1 MSDTGWMSSD
11 KQQQT
16 MKPATAAKK
25 LGIYLPATPKSFQS
39 GDITRTEL
47 TSLLAEPPAWLADLR
62 RNGPHPRDVVA
73 GKLGVSISGLARGGI
88 TDPLTSAEITALLE
102 APPAWLVQE
111 RKTQADVRAEKQ
123 RVKARNAERAARQA
137 TN

>member
-1 MSDTGWMSSD
+1 MSSE

-25 LGIYLPATPKSFQS
+25 LGIYLPAAPESFQD
-39 GDITRTEL
+39 GDITRAEL
-47 TSLLAEPPAWLADLR
+47 TALLNEPPAWLVDLR
-62 RNGPHPRDVVA
+62 KNGPHPRDVVA
-73 GKLGVSISGLARGGI
+73 GKLGVSISGLARAGI
-88 TDPLTSAEITALLE
+88 TDPLTSGEISALLA

-123 RVKARNAERAARQA
+123 RVKARNAERAGNQPSS
-137 TN
+137 

>member
-1 MSDTGWMSSD
+1 
-11 KQQQT
+11 

-25 LGIYLPATPKSFQS
+25 LGIYLPASPESFQD

-47 TSLLAEPPAWLADLR
+47 ASLLDEPPAWLVDLR

-73 GKLGVSISGLARGGI
+73 GKLGISISGLARGGI
-88 TDPLTSAEITALLE
+88 TDPLTSSEITALLE

-123 RVKARNAERAARQA
+123 RVKARNAERASRK
-137 TN
+137 